1 MSRAT
6 HTHNPAFTLIEL
18 LVVISIIAVLIGI
31 LLPALGS
38 ARDVARS
45 ARCLTNLRQAYIGI
59 RLYAD
64 EHSGLSPAL
73 GQPYGQR
80 PNWALEVQARMGR
93 QGQTTAELYDAESI
107 LVCPATASISEAVM
121 TRTYAINATGY
132 AGLPGDQADYD
143 NAPAPAFIDLDG
155 AVQQSSIPL
164 LIDSAASPPGPD
176 EPPPSRTTS
185 VIDFRQP
192 GHVPDRIG
200 LVHAGGKSFNRLMLD
215 GSAAAEQQVVPPAW
229 LIGY

>member
-64 EHSGLSPAL
+64 EHNGLSPAL
-73 GQPYGQR
+73 GQPYGER

-93 QGQTTAELYDAESI
+93 QGTTSDELLDNQSI
-107 LVCPATASISEAVM
+107 LLCPATDAATQVVM
-121 TRTYAINATGY
+121 TRTYAINVTGY
-132 AGLPGDQADYD
+132 AGLAEDTGNYD
-143 NAPAPAFIDLDG
+143 TQGTTTHANLDANRNPNA
-155 AVQQSSIPL
+155 PL
-164 LIDSAASPPGPD
+164 LIDSAVVENLGVTSD
-176 EPPPSRTTS
+176 RTTS

-192 GHVPDRIG
+192 DHVPGRVG

-215 GSAAAEQQVVPPAW
+215 SSAATEQQVVPPAW